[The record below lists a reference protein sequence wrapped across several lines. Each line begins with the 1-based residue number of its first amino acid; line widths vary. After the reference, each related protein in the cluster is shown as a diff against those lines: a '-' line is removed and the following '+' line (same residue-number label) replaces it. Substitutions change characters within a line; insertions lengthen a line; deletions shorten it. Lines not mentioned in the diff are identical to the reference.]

1 MDGRKSKLVHSL
13 QFRLSIGVA
22 LVILLVAIIAGIFS
36 YAWGFA
42 EAIELQDEQLIQ
54 LAALVNR
61 NRIAQPDSPDAI
73 EISRVDPESHFVV
86 QWLGDVP
93 NKVIELPGL
102 PDNIVEGLHTLILQG
117 VSWRVLIKKLPT
129 EQRVAVAQ
137 QTEVRDEIARESA
150 FNTLIPLV
158 ILIPLLLTGVAYL
171 SRQVFAPLKKMA
183 DQLDACHGD
192 DLMLLS
198 EENLASEISP
208 FVRAI
213 NRLLGRVSQFIEQQ
227 RKFSRDAAHE
237 LRSPLTAISLQTERL
252 IELSADS
259 PLHLRL
265 INLHKA
271 TERTRVLIEQL
282 LTSARVQED
291 RLVDTVAVSL
301 KELLRELLEDL
312 LPLVDA
318 KAINI
323 SVVGEDVEVASKP
336 MDLQILIKNL
346 IDNAIR
352 YSPQNG
358 TIDIILNDYAQT
370 TELIVKDNG
379 PGIPADEQL
388 RVFDPFYRVPGN
400 EQLGS
405 GLGLSIVKTIAERL
419 GLKVELYNN
428 DTSGLSVR
436 VVFPKQF

>member
-1 MDGRKSKLVHSL
+1 MDGRKSKLAHSL
-13 QFRLSIGVA
+13 QFRLSVGVA

-102 PDNIVEGLHTLILQG
+102 PDNIVEGLHTLILRG

-150 FNTLIPLV
+150 FNTLIPLA

-291 RLVDTVAVSL
+291 RLVDTVTVSL

-312 LPLVDA
+312 LPLVDS

-352 YSPQNG
+352 YSPQSG

-379 PGIPADEQL
+379 PGIPPDEQL
-388 RVFDPFYRVPGN
+388 RVFDPFYRVPSN